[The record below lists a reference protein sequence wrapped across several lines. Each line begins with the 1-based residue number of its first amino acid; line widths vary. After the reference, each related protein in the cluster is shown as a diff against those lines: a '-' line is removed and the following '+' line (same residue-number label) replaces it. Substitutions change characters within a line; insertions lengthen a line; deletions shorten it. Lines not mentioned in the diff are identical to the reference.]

1 MAVKN
6 DNLEL
11 QMTTNNHTII
21 FNGIE
26 LALKDNGAVEVFC
39 DRPSIV
45 RITDLKEQLELL
57 LTASA
62 QSEEASQTSFHFSQS
77 HQFLH
82 EGLGHTL
89 ELAKDP
95 YYQRGL

>member
-26 LALKDNGAVEVFC
+26 LALKDNGTVEVFC

-57 LTASA
+57 LTISD
-62 QSEEASQTSFHFSQS
+62 QTEEASQTSSDLPLS
-77 HQFLH
+77 HLFLH
-82 EGLGHTL
+82 EGLSHT
-89 ELAKDP
+89 P
-95 YYQRGL
+95 GLGEARWNQQGL

>member
-26 LALKDNGAVEVFC
+26 LALKNNGTVEVFC

-45 RITDLKEQLELL
+45 RITDLKEQLDLL
-57 LTASA
+57 LTISD
-62 QSEEASQTSFHFSQS
+62 QTEEASQTSFHFSQS
-77 HQFLH
+77 HQFQH
-82 EGLGHTL
+82 EGSGHTL
-89 ELAKDP
+89 ALEEARWN
-95 YYQRGL
+95 QRGL

>member
-26 LALKDNGAVEVFC
+26 LALKNNGTVEVFC

-62 QSEEASQTSFHFSQS
+62 QSEEASQTSSDLPLS
-77 HQFLH
+77 HLFQH
-82 EGLGHTL
+82 EGSGHTL

>member
-26 LALKDNGAVEVFC
+26 LALKNNGTVEVFC

-62 QSEEASQTSFHFSQS
+62 QSEEASQTSSDLPLS
-77 HQFLH
+77 HLFQH
-82 EGLGHTL
+82 GVSGHTPGLGATRWN
-89 ELAKDP
+89 
-95 YYQRGL
+95 QQGL

>member
-26 LALKDNGAVEVFC
+26 LALKNNGTVEVFC

-57 LTASA
+57 LTAST
-62 QSEEASQTSFHFSQS
+62 QSEEASQTSSDLPLS
-77 HQFLH
+77 HLFLP
-82 EGLGHTL
+82 EGSGHTL
-89 ELAKDP
+89 ELAKDQ

>member
-26 LALKDNGAVEVFC
+26 LALKNNGTVEVFC
-39 DRPSIV
+39 DRPSVV

-62 QSEEASQTSFHFSQS
+62 QSEEASQTSSDLPLS
-77 HQFLH
+77 HLFQH
-82 EGLGHTL
+82 GVSGHTPGLG
-89 ELAKDP
+89 EARWN
-95 YYQRGL
+95 QQGL

>member
-26 LALKDNGAVEVFC
+26 LALKDNGTVEVFC
-39 DRPSIV
+39 DRPSVV

-57 LTASA
+57 LTILD
-62 QSEEASQTSFHFSQS
+62 QTEEASSSSLPLS

>member
-6 DNLEL
+6 NNLEL

-26 LALKDNGAVEVFC
+26 LALKNNGTVEVFC

-45 RITDLKEQLELL
+45 RIADLKEQLELL
-57 LTASA
+57 LTISD
-62 QSEEASQTSFHFSQS
+62 QTEEASQTSSDLPLS
-77 HQFLH
+77 HLFQH
-82 EGLGHTL
+82 EGLGHTPVL
-89 ELAKDP
+89 GATRWN
-95 YYQRGL
+95 QQGL

>member
-26 LALKDNGAVEVFC
+26 LALKNNGTVEVFC

-62 QSEEASQTSFHFSQS
+62 QNAEASQTSSDLPLS

-89 ELAKDP
+89 ERAKDP

>member
-1 MAVKN
+1 
-6 DNLEL
+6 
-11 QMTTNNHTII
+11 MTTNNHTII

-26 LALKDNGAVEVFC
+26 LQQKDNGTVEVFC

-57 LTASA
+57 LTISD
-62 QSEEASQTSFHFSQS
+62 QTEEASQTSSSLPLS
-77 HQFLH
+77 HLFQH
-82 EGLGHTL
+82 GVSGHTL

>member
-1 MAVKN
+1 
-6 DNLEL
+6 
-11 QMTTNNHTII
+11 MTTNNHTII

-26 LALKDNGAVEVFC
+26 LALKDNGTVEVFC

-45 RITDLKEQLELL
+45 RITDLKEQLDLL
-57 LTASA
+57 LTTSFGT
-62 QSEEASQTSFHFSQS
+62 EEASQTSSGLTLL
-77 HQFLH
+77 HQFQH
-82 EGLGHTL
+82 GVLGHTL

>member
-1 MAVKN
+1 
-6 DNLEL
+6 
-11 QMTTNNHTII
+11 MTTNNHTII

-26 LALKDNGAVEVFC
+26 LALKDNGTVEVFC

-45 RITDLKEQLELL
+45 RIADLTEQLELL

-62 QSEEASQTSFHFSQS
+62 QSEVASQTSSDLPLS
-77 HQFLH
+77 HLFQP
-82 EGLGHTL
+82 EGSGHTL

-95 YYQRGL
+95 VDYQRGL

>member
-6 DNLEL
+6 NNLGL

-26 LALKDNGAVEVFC
+26 LALKNNGTVEVFC

-57 LTASA
+57 LTISD
-62 QSEEASQTSFHFSQS
+62 QSEEASQTSSDLPLS
-77 HQFLH
+77 HLFQH

>member
-21 FNGIE
+21 FNGVE
-26 LALKDNGAVEVFC
+26 MALKNNGTVEVFC

-62 QSEEASQTSFHFSQS
+62 QSEEASQSAFDSPQS
-77 HQFLH
+77 LYNLP
-82 EGLGHTL
+82 EGSGHTL
-89 ELAKDP
+89 EPEEAR
-95 YYQRGL
+95 YFQRDL

>member
-1 MAVKN
+1 
-6 DNLEL
+6 
-11 QMTTNNHTII
+11 MTTPNYTIV

-26 LALKDNGAVEVFC
+26 LQQKDNGTVEVFC

-62 QSEEASQTSFHFSQS
+62 QSEEASQTSSSLPLS

>member
-26 LALKDNGAVEVFC
+26 LALKNNGTVEVFC
-39 DRPSIV
+39 DRPSVV

-62 QSEEASQTSFHFSQS
+62 QSEEASQTSSDLPLS
-77 HQFLH
+77 HLFQH
-82 EGLGHTL
+82 EGSGHTL

>member
-21 FNGIE
+21 FNGVE
-26 LALKDNGAVEVFC
+26 MALKNNGTVEVFC

-62 QSEEASQTSFHFSQS
+62 QSEEASQSAFDSPQS
-77 HQFLH
+77 LYNLP
-82 EGLGHTL
+82 EGSGHTL
-89 ELAKDP
+89 EPEEARYFP
-95 YYQRGL
+95 RGL